1 MGGSASSFNPTT
13 AMQSLT
19 PEQWTTINGLS
30 GSEKAYDLAKKYNI
44 NWPSDWGRGDDDDD
58 DDDGRHKSS
67 SYSSMSISDL
77 AKKYNLQWP
86 LQQPAPRQFTWQFPQ
101 YSQTWAF
108 TPPTPQPVNLPPMF
122 DPKTYGKD
130 TKKKDDD

>member
-30 GSEKAYDLAKKYNI
+30 GSEKAYDLAKKYNVD
-44 NWPSDWGRGDDDDD
+44 WPRDWRNDDDDRD
-58 DDDGRHKSS
+58 SRSR
-67 SYSSMSISDL
+67 YSSMSISDL

-86 LQQPAPRQFTWQFPQ
+86 LQQPAPRQFTWEFPQ

-108 TPPTPQPVNLPPMF
+108 TPPTPQPVTLPPAF
-122 DPKTYGKD
+122 NAATYGKD
-130 TKKKDDD
+130 SKKKDDDDD